1 MRTEQNR
8 FSQIQQSQTL
18 KVGMINHP
26 LSYFI
31 GAEGATGIEYELA
44 KAFADYLGVK
54 LSIETYRNSQ
64 QLFSALENNEIDIV
78 AAGLLYQTAQS
89 DKFQIGPSYYSASW
103 QVVYQKGTQRPYA
116 IKDLT
121 APLTVPAGS
130 SVLPILEKLR
140 QQNPN
145 LKWTINEQAT
155 QEELMLQVAEGK
167 IPYTVGISV
176 DVSATQHIKPN
187 VAVGFDLTD
196 EQPVVWYLANSSY
209 SELQAALLDFMHNA
223 NETGLITRIE
233 EKYFN
238 YLSRFD
244 YVDSQSYLNA
254 IKNTLPKYQPLFEKY
269 RGNFEWQMLAAIA
282 YQESHWDPD
291 ATSPTGVR
299 GMMMLTKDTAER
311 MKISNRT
318 DPEQSIKAGAEY
330 LQLLID
336 QLPQTIPTEDR
347 IWYALSAYNM
357 GFGHLIDVRRLTKQ
371 LGGDP
376 DNWLDVKKNLPLLA
390 EKRYYNQLKYGYA
403 RGYEA
408 FQYVENIRRYYNS
421 LISYLRVSEQTKNAE
436 KGIPSDQVENTQTT
450 AEKSENTAKLSEKKK
465 EESGGNVTP
474 HVSNVVKV
482 VEQSHRDNKVEQ
494 VTRNASSKKL
504 DENAKNGE
512 KSANKKS
519 AEKAKSSEKL
529 AGEKSTEK
537 AKYSEKSVDKKSV
550 EKRAIK
556 GKSADKK
563 SAEKGAS
570 NENSTDQKSAKKVK
584 EEGKFTASEKKLT
597 RKTEK

>member
-155 QEELMLQVAEGK
+155 QEELMIQVAEGK

-421 LISYLRVSEQTKNAE
+421 LISYQRVNEQITVSPQESVKTTENEQTEVEKGQSSATNTEQATVSEH
-436 KGIPSDQVENTQTT
+436 QTT
-450 AEKSENTAKLSEKKK
+450 IEVQKPVKADEK
-465 EESGGNVTP
+465 
-474 HVSNVVKV
+474 
-482 VEQSHRDNKVEQ
+482 
-494 VTRNASSKKL
+494 
-504 DENAKNGE
+504 
-512 KSANKKS
+512 
-519 AEKAKSSEKL
+519 
-529 AGEKSTEK
+529 EKSTEK
-537 AKYSEKSVDKKSV
+537 SVDNKRDDKLKKNSQSITQKSG
-550 EKRAIK
+550 EKAK
-556 GKSADKK
+556 LNNQVNDKK
-563 SAEKGAS
+563 AENKVNKKEKATTQKNARKMKLSDKFSDKKASSA
-570 NENSTDQKSAKKVK
+570 TQKTNQK
-584 EEGKFTASEKKLT
+584 
-597 RKTEK
+597 

>member
-155 QEELMLQVAEGK
+155 QEELMIQVAEGK

-254 IKNTLPKYQPLFEKY
+254 IKNTLPKYQSLFEKY

-421 LISYLRVSEQTKNAE
+421 LISYQRVNEQITVSPQESVKTTENEQTEVEKGQSSATNTEQATVSEH
-436 KGIPSDQVENTQTT
+436 QTT
-450 AEKSENTAKLSEKKK
+450 IEVQKPVKADEK
-465 EESGGNVTP
+465 
-474 HVSNVVKV
+474 
-482 VEQSHRDNKVEQ
+482 
-494 VTRNASSKKL
+494 
-504 DENAKNGE
+504 
-512 KSANKKS
+512 
-519 AEKAKSSEKL
+519 
-529 AGEKSTEK
+529 EKSTEK
-537 AKYSEKSVDKKSV
+537 SVDNKRDDKLKKNSQSITQKSG
-550 EKRAIK
+550 EKAK
-556 GKSADKK
+556 LNNQVNDKK
-563 SAEKGAS
+563 AENKVNKKEKATTQKNARKMKLSDKFSDKKASSA
-570 NENSTDQKSAKKVK
+570 TQKTNQK
-584 EEGKFTASEKKLT
+584 
-597 RKTEK
+597 